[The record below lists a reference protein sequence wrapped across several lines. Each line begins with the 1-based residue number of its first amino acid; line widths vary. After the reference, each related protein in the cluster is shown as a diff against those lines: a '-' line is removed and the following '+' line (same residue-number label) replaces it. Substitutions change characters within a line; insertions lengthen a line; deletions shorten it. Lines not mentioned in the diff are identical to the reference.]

1 MRKWTVEMNSF
12 QYKNNKWI
20 IRMKR
25 FNYIY
30 KEMQIDSNKI
40 EKAQSCKDIKIKDN
54 FLCWQ

>member
-1 MRKWTVEMNSF
+1 MNSF

-20 IRMKR
+20 IHMKQ

-30 KEMQIDSNKI
+30 KEMKIDSNKI

-54 FLCWQ
+54 FLCWQW